1 MNMQKEGRQ
10 GDVSVVERM
19 AQSYVPM
26 CPLEAPAE
34 RMQSSRKAAHQNR
47 QASQCRTRRSNSKR
61 NTMSCRQCSTKQTHT
76 YMLHSNTL
84 AQLSAKF
91 SPKLPTKL
99 IIQQGKQCDSIK
111 IQKAI
116 NLPILLS
123 LPILSPLLLLL
134 PLNITLALNHYD
146 QKHASFLLSSFAYHY
161 CSNPLGGKA
170 PHGRSLRMCVW
181 STGGCRRED
190 GS

>member
-1 MNMQKEGRQ
+1 MSLLGNAWP
-10 GDVSVVERM
+10 SHT
-19 AQSYVPM
+19 SPCVPWRPGLGK
-26 CPLEAPAE
+26 CRAAG
-34 RMQSSRKAAHQNR
+34 KAAHQNR
-47 QASQCRTRRSNSKR
+47 LASQCRTCHSNSKR
-61 NTMSCRQCSTKQTHT
+61 NTISCRQCSTKQTHT

-91 SPKLPTKL
+91 SPELPTKL
-99 IIQQGKQCDSIK
+99 IIQQGKQRDSIK
-111 IQKAI
+111 IQKVI
-116 NLPILLS
+116 NLPLLLS
-123 LPILSPLLLLL
+123 LSKLSPLLLLL

-146 QKHASFLLSSFAYHY
+146 QKHPSFLLSSFAYHY